1 MREVFKPV
9 ENSTENLI
17 AHTRNMKYLLAMEG
31 IFVGMIAG
39 GIAIIYRLALN
50 FSEKNMS
57 FILSYAGE
65 HHWAIAAWFAALIV
79 MAVIVGRM
87 VKWEPMISGSGIPQ
101 VEGELQ
107 GYFEEP
113 WLKVIIGKLVGGI
126 LCIIGGL
133 SLGREGP
140 SVQLGAMGGKGFSRI
155 FKRLNIEERYLMT
168 CGASAGLAAAR

>member
-57 FILSYAGE
+57 FVLSYAGE

-87 VKWEPMISGSGIPQ
+87 VKWEPMISGSGIP
-101 VEGELQ
+101 
-107 GYFEEP
+107 
-113 WLKVIIGKLVGGI
+113 
-126 LCIIGGL
+126 
-133 SLGREGP
+133 LGRRRASG
-140 SVQLGAMGGKGFSRI
+140 I
-155 FKRLNIEERYLMT
+155 F
-168 CGASAGLAAAR
+168 